1 MIIQGT
7 GAGGALLHCW
17 EMKLFGGEIYYG
29 NKNFTGDFG
38 AWAAFYLE
46 IYTGQKSILCPAGCP
61 I

>member
-1 MIIQGT
+1 MHSYLMIIQGT

-17 EMKLFGGEIYYG
+17 EMKLFGGEIYYA

-46 IYTGQKSILCPAGCP
+46 IYNMG
-61 I
+61 